1 MGTIICI
8 CCTTFDGIGSISKG
22 LFETYVNILYSIIG
36 LIEILRHTIEHNC
49 IEIILYFSCC
59 PNWSTSSLV
68 GASYNWILIL
78 LGFIFPTCIII
89 FSNIFIMK
97 KLQKV
102 VSKWVDSILFSI
114 KRIKINKVITVN
126 LRIKFY
132 SKPKMYPWEKTQFL
146 SFHLIIM
153 ILKGEDPTKEAVE
166 EDKDQI
172 LRLQKPWQ

>member
-1 MGTIICI
+1 MVFKTHLASMGTIICI

-36 LIEILRHTIEHNC
+36 LIESILRHTIEHNC

-102 VSKWVDSILFSI
+102 VSKWVDSILFS
-114 KRIKINKVITVN
+114 
-126 LRIKFY
+126 
-132 SKPKMYPWEKTQFL
+132 
-146 SFHLIIM
+146 
-153 ILKGEDPTKEAVE
+153 
-166 EDKDQI
+166 KDEW
-172 LRLQKPWQ
+172 LWSTNWLP

>member
-1 MGTIICI
+1 M
-8 CCTTFDGIGSISKG
+8 
-22 LFETYVNILYSIIG
+22 
-36 LIEILRHTIEHNC
+36 RHTTHQNC
-49 IEIILYFSCC
+49 IGIILYFSCC

-89 FSNIFIMK
+89 FSNVFIMK

-102 VSKWVDSILFSI
+102 VSKWVDSILFSW
-114 KRIKINKVITVN
+114 KDKINKLISVII
-126 LRIKFY
+126 RIIFY
-132 SKPKMYPWEKTQFL
+132 SKPKMYRWAITHILNFN
-146 SFHLIIM
+146 LIIM
-153 ILKGEDPTKEAVE
+153 IYKREDHIEEVLE

>member
-1 MGTIICI
+1 MVFKTHLASMGTIICI

-36 LIEILRHTIEHNC
+36 LIEWHTIEQNC

-102 VSKWVDSILFSI
+102 VSKWVDSILFSEKNI
-114 KRIKINKVITVN
+114 ETTMNKLITVI
-126 LRIKFY
+126 LSIKFY
-132 SKPKMYPWEKTQFL
+132 SKPKMYPWAKTHIL
-146 SFHLIIM
+146 HFHLMIM
-153 ILKGEDPTKEAVE
+153 I
-166 EDKDQI
+166 
-172 LRLQKPWQ
+172 